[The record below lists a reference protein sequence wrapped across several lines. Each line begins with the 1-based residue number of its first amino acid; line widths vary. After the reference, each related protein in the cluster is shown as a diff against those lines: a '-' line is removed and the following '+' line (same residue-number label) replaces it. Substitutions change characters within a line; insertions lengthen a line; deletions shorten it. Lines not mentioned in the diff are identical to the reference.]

1 MIDGRGDRPVA
12 GGFGFVWIECGVR
25 WRPGF
30 SVSAKLVDLLRRQG
44 LNYASAYAIAG
55 RVWQLAAGPVT
66 MLLMARMFT
75 EEEQGWYYT
84 LASLLALQTLCEL
97 GLTHTLLL
105 MSGHLWG
112 GLTGKGSEGRDANRS
127 LPANRAELAKLAALR
142 RGGLRWMSSVALAFA
157 VLAGVGGTW
166 FLSRTPTELT
176 WLAPWLTAVAC
187 AAVSLPLSVDLAIL
201 EGCERT
207 ASVHRSRLWQ
217 ALAGNVAVWTGLL
230 CGAGLWVATLSPLV
244 RAAFEVVLARVT
256 NRAFWRSLPPAA
268 PAAQWNWS
276 VEVGGL
282 QWRSA
287 ARSVATYLSTQLFT
301 PILFQT
307 AGPASAGRFGMTWS
321 ILSTLQNAASAW
333 VQARGSELSILA
345 RQGRRDE
352 FQSLYTRMSRSSWV
366 AVSIAVTLAV
376 CALSGIVLTARHGLG
391 GGVWPAPI
399 EWFIARLATRV
410 LDPLPT
416 LLLGAGVIALHPS
429 VCQFLSVRARLRDP
443 WIVPSLWLSLA
454 TGVATLAG
462 GVFGGATGLAA
473 AFAATSIFGVLPVIH
488 RLYQQFE
495 RAEPIAP
502 ARVLSGVDDARDNTD
517 PANDPTARPG

>member
-1 MIDGRGDRPVA
+1 
-12 GGFGFVWIECGVR
+12 VR

-30 SVSAKLVDLLRRQG
+30 SVSAKLVERLRRQG

-55 RVWQLAAGPVT
+55 RIWQLAAGPVT

-105 MSGHLWG
+105 MSGHIWG
-112 GLTGKGSEGRDANRS
+112 GLAGKGAEGRDANRW

-142 RGGLRWMSSVALAFA
+142 RGGWWWMSGVAMAFA
-157 VLAGVGGTW
+157 LLAGVGGTW
-166 FLSRTPTELT
+166 FLSKTPTELT
-176 WLAPWLTAVAC
+176 WMAPWLTAVAC

-217 ALAGNVAVWTGLL
+217 ALAGNVAVWAGLI

-244 RAAFEVVLARVT
+244 RAAFEILLARVA
-256 NRAFWRSLPPAA
+256 NRGFWRSLPPAA
-268 PAAQWNWS
+268 EASEWNWS
-276 VEVGGL
+276 VEIGGL

-287 ARSVATYLSTQLFT
+287 TRSVATYLSTQLFT

-307 AGPASAGRFGMTWS
+307 AGPAAAGRFGMTWS

-366 AVSIAVTLAV
+366 AVSVAVVLAV
-376 CALSGIVLTARHGLG
+376 CALSAVNLIAEYGLDDG
-391 GGVWPAPI
+391 AWPAPI
-399 EWFIARLATRV
+399 EWFITRLASRV

-416 LLLGAGVIALHPS
+416 LFLGAGVVALHPA
-429 VCQFLSVRARLRDP
+429 VCQFLSVRSRLRDP
-443 WIVPSLWLSLA
+443 WIVPSLLLSVV
-454 TGVATLAG
+454 TGVATSAG
-462 GVFGGATGLAA
+462 AVFGGATGLAA
-473 AFAATSIFGVLPVIH
+473 AFAASSIFGVLPVIH

-495 RAEPIAP
+495 RDEPIATAP
-502 ARVLSGVDDARDNTD
+502 VPQTRNGDGDRESLTNG
-517 PANDPTARPG
+517 PPARPG